1 MTWLTRL
8 KMFGGIIAVLALV
21 FGLTLLFN
29 QRMTQAHSLSATV
42 TAPTFDVGSGYG
54 GIVNE
59 QFVENGDQV
68 KAGDVLFVVS
78 SSSLQQ
84 AVSQGA
90 APGSTVAYELDLA
103 TGTVTYTYT
112 AVSDGTLVDVAA
124 TLGSYVPDGAVLA
137 RVVSQERTVEGL
149 YTLSPVDYGRVED
162 GAAATIVLPNLQ
174 KLEAIVDSVQVKTED
189 GKALAVIRL
198 TGDAL
203 MDPALSS
210 LTRDGIPVTTQV
222 QLRDDGVLAGPTTS
236 ALAFLTKIGLR

>member
-90 APGSTVAYELDLA
+90 APGSTVAYKLDLA
-103 TGTVTYTYT
+103 TGTVTYT
-112 AVSDGTLVDVAA
+112 AVSDGTLVDLAA

-174 KLEAIVDSVQVKTED
+174 KLDAIVDSVQVKTED

-203 MDPALSS
+203 MDPVLSS
-210 LTRDGIPVTTQV
+210 LTRDGTPVTTQV

>member
-59 QFVENGDQV
+59 QFVDNGDQV

-90 APGSTVAYELDLA
+90 APGSTVAYDLDLA
-103 TGTVTYTYT
+103 TGTVTYT
-112 AVSDGTLVDVAA
+112 AVSQGTLVDVAA

-137 RVVSQERTVEGL
+137 RVVSQERAVEGL
-149 YTLSPVDYGRVED
+149 YSLSPVDYGRVQD

-174 KLEAIVDSVQVKTED
+174 KLDAIVESVQVKTED

-210 LTRDGIPVTTQV
+210 LTRNGTPVTTQV
-222 QLRDDGVLAGPTTS
+222 QLHDDGVLAGPTTS

>member
-90 APGSTVAYELDLA
+90 APGSTVAYKLDLA
-103 TGTVTYTYT
+103 TGTVTYT
-112 AVSDGTLVDVAA
+112 AVSDGTLVDLAA

-174 KLEAIVDSVQVKTED
+174 KLDAIVDSVQVKTED

-210 LTRDGIPVTTQV
+210 LTRDGTPVTTQV

>member
-8 KMFGGIIAVLALV
+8 KMFGGILAVLALGL
-21 FGLTLLFN
+21 GLTLLFN

-59 QFVENGDQV
+59 QFVENGDRV
-68 KAGDVLFVVS
+68 SAGDVLFVVS

-90 APGSTVAYELDLA
+90 APGSTVAYKLDLA
-103 TGTVTYTYT
+103 KGTVTYT
-112 AVSDGTLVDVAA
+112 AVSDGSLVDVAG
-124 TLGSYVPDGAVLA
+124 TLGSYVPDGAILA
-137 RVVSQERTVEGL
+137 RVVSQQRAVEGL
-149 YTLSPVDYGRVED
+149 YLLSPVDYGRVED

-174 KLEAIVDSVQVKTED
+174 KLNATVDSVRVKTED
-189 GKALAVIRL
+189 GEALAVIRL

-203 MDPALSS
+203 MDPVLSS
-210 LTRDGIPVTTQV
+210 LTRDGTPVTTQV
-222 QLRDDGVLAGPTTS
+222 QLSDDGILAGPTAS